1 MYEKSLKILG
11 LSGNFD
17 RMDLEVAYNKAKQ
30 KSKNNLSNEII
41 IKVIE
46 DAYNYLLEDMLNKE
60 EAKINIDN
68 LPKQESIDI
77 RLITLIKALE
87 YTLDDESKIDKELRN
102 YDANFEDLDNFH
114 SFSQQNAD
122 VHQIPY
128 QLLRILRSSV
138 LLTLLPLRILEVW
151 SNADTSFP
159 VHFHG

>member
-1 MYEKSLKILG
+1 MKVIKVYEKSLKILG

-30 KSKNNLSNEII
+30 KSKNNLSNEKI

-46 DAYNYLLEDMLNKE
+46 DAYNYVLEDMLNKE

-102 YDANFEDLDNFH
+102 YDANSEDLDN
-114 SFSQQNAD
+114 A
-122 VHQIPY
+122 VHY
-128 QLLRILRSSV
+128 FELVNMREALKNLKSRK
-138 LLTLLPLRILEVW
+138 
-151 SNADTSFP
+151 NK
-159 VHFHG
+159 

>member
-11 LSGNFD
+11 LSDNFD

-46 DAYNYLLEDMLNKE
+46 DAYNYVLEDMLNKE
-60 EAKINIDN
+60 EVKINIDN

-87 YTLDDESKIDKELRN
+87 YTLDDESKIDKELKN
-102 YDANFEDLDNFH
+102 YEANFEDLDNAIHYFELVNMREALKKLK
-114 SFSQQNAD
+114 SRKNK
-122 VHQIPY
+122 
-128 QLLRILRSSV
+128 
-138 LLTLLPLRILEVW
+138 
-151 SNADTSFP
+151 
-159 VHFHG
+159 

>member
-30 KSKNNLSNEII
+30 KSKNNLSNEKN

-46 DAYNYLLEDMLNKE
+46 DAYNYVLEDMLNKE
-60 EAKINIDN
+60 ESKINIDN
-68 LPKQESIDI
+68 LSKQESIDI

-102 YDANFEDLDNFH
+102 YDANFEDLDNVIHYFELVNMREALKNLK
-114 SFSQQNAD
+114 SRKNK
-122 VHQIPY
+122 
-128 QLLRILRSSV
+128 
-138 LLTLLPLRILEVW
+138 
-151 SNADTSFP
+151 
-159 VHFHG
+159 

>member
-11 LSGNFD
+11 LSDNFD

-46 DAYNYLLEDMLNKE
+46 DAYNYVLEDMLNKE
-60 EAKINIDN
+60 EVEINIDN
-68 LPKQESIDI
+68 LPKQESMDI

-102 YDANFEDLDNFH
+102 YDANFEDLDNAIHYFELVNMREALKNLK
-114 SFSQQNAD
+114 SRKNK
-122 VHQIPY
+122 
-128 QLLRILRSSV
+128 
-138 LLTLLPLRILEVW
+138 
-151 SNADTSFP
+151 
-159 VHFHG
+159 

>member
-30 KSKNNLSNEII
+30 KSKNNLSNEKI

-46 DAYNYLLEDMLNKE
+46 DAYNYVLEDMLNKE

-102 YDANFEDLDNFH
+102 YDANSEDLDN
-114 SFSQQNAD
+114 A
-122 VHQIPY
+122 VHY
-128 QLLRILRSSV
+128 FELVNMREALKNLKSRK
-138 LLTLLPLRILEVW
+138 
-151 SNADTSFP
+151 NK
-159 VHFHG
+159 

>member
-30 KSKNNLSNEII
+30 KSKNNLSNEKI

-60 EAKINIDN
+60 EVKINIDN
-68 LPKQESIDI
+68 LPKQESMDI

-102 YDANFEDLDNFH
+102 YDANFEDLDNAIHYFELVNMREALKNLK
-114 SFSQQNAD
+114 SRKNK
-122 VHQIPY
+122 
-128 QLLRILRSSV
+128 
-138 LLTLLPLRILEVW
+138 
-151 SNADTSFP
+151 
-159 VHFHG
+159 